1 MERGKLKKMSEKW
14 ETSRERLF
22 DYLTEGEGEYHV
34 KEIMRE
40 LKYKNIEVL
49 ISDFN
54 FISRKIKQDMKRVLI
69 KAPKCL
75 NCGYNVKLNSGKL
88 RIPSKCP
95 KCHEERFEMP
105 IIKIENK

>member
-1 MERGKLKKMSEKW
+1 MSEMW

-22 DYLTEGEGEYHV
+22 DFLTDGEGEYHV
-34 KEIMRE
+34 KEIMRILE
-40 LKYKNIEVL
+40 YKNIEAL
-49 ISDFN
+49 IDDFN
-54 FISRKIKQDMKRVLI
+54 FISRKIKQESKRILI
-69 KAPKCL
+69 KPPKCL
-75 NCGYNVKLNSGKL
+75 KCGYNVKLNSGEL